1 MVLKAVHLEI
11 FGVSRRF
18 RVNADVG
25 SSSGCWL
32 DLGKSAYRDP
42 RSSKREKVEALR
54 VRKSEKGLCSHS
66 WASRI
71 LKLVPLFKN

>member
-1 MVLKAVHLEI
+1 MSLFMVLKAVHLEI
-11 FGVSRRF
+11 LGVSF

-42 RSSKREKVEALR
+42 QK
-54 VRKSEKGLCSHS
+54 RKS
-66 WASRI
+66 
-71 LKLVPLFKN
+71 